1 METDFR
7 VGDLVEIYN
16 RIIAE
21 ITYIDYEN
29 KTADVEWDGGMS
41 YTNCDCVPFR
51 HMTLVKR

>member
-1 METDFR
+1 METSFK
-7 VGDLVEIYN
+7 VGDFVEIYN
-16 RIIAE
+16 RVIAE